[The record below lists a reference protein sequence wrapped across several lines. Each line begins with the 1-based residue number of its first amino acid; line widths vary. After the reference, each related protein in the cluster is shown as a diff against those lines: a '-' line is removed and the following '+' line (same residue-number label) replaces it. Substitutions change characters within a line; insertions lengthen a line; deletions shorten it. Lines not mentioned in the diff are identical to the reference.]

1 MSQAASKLLNLPSS
15 KQRKAEP
22 ARRAHRPD
30 YWLLV
35 IMLALMALGIIM
47 SVVVGVRRAAYL
59 NSAGWAGFDDG
70 FFFLWD
76 QLRAVVMGL
85 VGFFIALKLPVKNF
99 WLRLA
104 FYLLIAALI
113 LNLILAIAAMSSGG
127 TSGALVHCSRGACRW
142 LKLVGNMTI
151 QPAELLKLGLIL
163 FFAMFFAKRREQGD
177 TNDLKTLIW
186 VGLITGISLIFV
198 VIAQRD
204 LGSGLTIASIVFV
217 MWFLAGLKLRYAAIL
232 AAVGITLIVLLFSVG
247 DNFRMGRLNTY
258 FDTFRSPIS
267 VLDNHSN
274 GAWQLR
280 QAMIA
285 IGSGGILGVGAGN
298 AVQATSYLPEPLSD
312 SVFASIGEVFGLAG
326 GLVVLVLYGLL
337 AWRLFII
344 HNRLDDD
351 GDRLI
356 VIGVFAWLV
365 GQALI
370 NIMALTALLP
380 LTGVNLPFIS
390 SGGTSMLAGAIALG
404 VVFQLSKY
412 TRREL

>member
-1 MSQAASKLLNLPSS
+1 MSQGASKLLHLPSA
-15 KQRKAEP
+15 KRKAKP

-30 YWLLV
+30 YWLLFV
-35 IMLALMALGIIM
+35 MLALMAFGIIM

-59 NSAGWAGFDDG
+59 NNAGWAGFDDG

-85 VGFFIALKLPVKNF
+85 AGFFLALKLPVKNF
-99 WLRLA
+99 WLRFA
-104 FYLLIAALI
+104 FYLLIAVLV

-127 TSGALVHCSRGACRW
+127 ASGPLVHCSRGACRW
-142 LKLVGNMTI
+142 LRLGGMTI
-151 QPAELLKLGLIL
+151 QPAELLKLGLVM

-177 TNDLKTLIW
+177 ANDLKTMVW
-186 VGLITGISLIFV
+186 VAAITGLSLILV
-198 VIAQRD
+198 VVAQRD
-204 LGSGLTIASIVFV
+204 LGSGLTIASIVLI
-217 MWFLAGLKLRYAAIL
+217 MWLLAGLKIRYVTIL
-232 AAVGITLIVLLFSVG
+232 AAAGIALIVLMSVVTP
-247 DNFRMGRLNTY
+247 FRMRRLNTY
-258 FDTFRSPIS
+258 FETFRNPVS
-267 VLDNHSN
+267 VLDNHSDD
-274 GAWQLR
+274 AWQLR

-326 GLVVLVLYGLL
+326 GMVVLVLYGLL

-344 HNRLDDD
+344 HNRLEDDS
-351 GDRLI
+351 DRLI
-356 VIGVFAWLV
+356 VIGAFAWLV

-390 SGGTSMLAGAIALG
+390 SGGTSMLAGAIILG